1 LLDVLDKVYYRKQV
15 SQFKLEQ
22 PHRLKA
28 LGLIANKIV
37 DAIVSQQDVFQAAHN
52 AHLPLMRTLHKETV
66 TKIVDGRKA
75 TRCEILQE
83 LAFSTVRSPS
93 Y

>member
-1 LLDVLDKVYYRKQV
+1 MDKVYHRKQV

-22 PHRLKA
+22 SHRLKA
-28 LGLIANKIV
+28 LDLIANKIV
-37 DAIVSQQDVFQAAHN
+37 DAIVNQQDVFQAAHN

-66 TKIVDGRKA
+66 TKIVDGHKT

-83 LAFSTVRSPS
+83 ISLLYSSFTIILNFS
-93 Y
+93 